1 MVFLHYRSYCKVL
14 ICYSYFFSSK
24 SRLLN
29 TCKGGRSWGWTQARQ
44 ASILTDQGTVPQY
57 PRMKIEQVWWWES
70 EPTEALSLPE
80 KPLATN
86 PGKSDKSK
94 SQVTGPGLG
103 SAKIMA
109 GHRTTSSK
117 DLRLNVA
124 AEIKDGWKI
133 MTMQLPALPHTLPL
147 SPPTAPRL
155 QGHHSWPWAQ
165 QPSPWEQ
172 GWGRGRRA
180 RGCSAGIDV
189 FFQLDKGYSFRN
201 SIKKWKYASDGNEL
215 DYFLISCLKGYWKGI
230 PSFWCSS
237 RSFFQILAK
246 PISQG
251 DACFSSSIC

>member
-44 ASILTDQGTVPQY
+44 VSILTDQGTVPQY

-70 EPTEALSLPE
+70 EPTEALTLPE

-94 SQVTGPGLG
+94 SQVSGPGLG
-103 SAKIMA
+103 SARTMA

-124 AEIKDGWKI
+124 AEIKDGWNI
-133 MTMQLPALPHTLPL
+133 MTMLLPALPHSLPL
-147 SPPTAPRL
+147 SPPTAPR
-155 QGHHSWPWAQ
+155 
-165 QPSPWEQ
+165 
-172 GWGRGRRA
+172 
-180 RGCSAGIDV
+180 
-189 FFQLDKGYSFRN
+189 
-201 SIKKWKYASDGNEL
+201 
-215 DYFLISCLKGYWKGI
+215 
-230 PSFWCSS
+230 
-237 RSFFQILAK
+237 
-246 PISQG
+246 SQG
-251 DACFSSSIC
+251 LEHSSQAPGSRGGGEVTGPVGAVRALIFFSNLIRAIVLGIL